1 MLDFVRKHFRLLSIA
16 ALAFVVLTTVFSGF
30 ALRKISFDYDFE
42 SFFPTDDP
50 DLDVYLK
57 FRETFEYDNEYV
69 LLALENKSGVFD
81 SVFLD
86 KVSDFSDSLR
96 ELPDITR
103 ITSPVNIENT
113 IISDLGAMRVP
124 YLHIDEPSRYSED
137 SSLIYR
143 SEELRS
149 TFFADDARSLC
160 IYIKTTEGIS
170 KEKSDSLLQ
179 RMNALLDQFKFDKFH
194 MAGKMNGQKVYLE
207 KLQNEFIVFFAA
219 SFFLVVLFLVISFR
233 SFWGVWVPVL
243 IVVLAIIWTLALMTI
258 TGKALDIMTVLL
270 PTMMFVVGMSDVV
283 HIVTKYLEEL
293 RETRLQRGTPN
304 RFEALLKTIKEAGFA
319 TFITLLTTALGF
331 LSLLNSHI
339 KPIRD
344 FGIYTSVGVFVAFV
358 LAYTIMPVVLNVLPE
373 PKLKLDS
380 GTSLFWDKRLHTLLR
395 WILRNSKAI
404 AAGTLILIML
414 CIIGIFKIERNNYL
428 IEGLT
433 RNDELRK
440 DFDFFEKQYS
450 GVRPFELQIDAA
462 TPGSTLLGVNE
473 LRAIDTL
480 EHFLKTKYSVGFLL
494 SPATVVKAVNK
505 ARNNGNP
512 DYFKLPAD
520 SATIQ
525 EAVELA
531 EPFRKRKEY
540 KILLTPDGR
549 TGRITGKMHDIG
561 SREVFKLNDSLN
573 AFLATTAA
581 VKPIKVTITGGATML
596 DKNNEYLVVNTMQGL
611 GISILVVALIIALIH
626 RSWRMVIIAVIPNL
640 LPIVFIGGLMG
651 WCGIELKSST
661 SIIFSIAFGIATDD
675 TIHFLARLK
684 LERMK
689 GKSFPLAVKRTFLST
704 GKAVIVT
711 SLILCAGFF
720 TLIGSGF
727 ESTFYFGLLVSI
739 TLFVAV
745 FTDLLLFP
753 LLVIWLTP
761 KSKPSVNESAS

>member
-1 MLDFVRKHFRLLSIA
+1 VLV
-16 ALAFVVLTTVFSGF
+16 LAFTVFSVF
-30 ALRKISFDYDFE
+30 TLRRISFDYDFE

-50 DLDVYLK
+50 DLEVYLK
-57 FRETFEYDNEYV
+57 FRNTFEYDNEYV
-69 LLALENKSGVFD
+69 LLAIENKKGVFD
-81 SVFLD
+81 STFLSR
-86 KVSDFSDSLR
+86 VSSFSDSLR

-103 ITSPVNIENT
+103 ITSPADIENT

-124 YLHIDEPSRYSED
+124 YLHISEPERYAED
-137 SSLIYR
+137 SALIYR

-149 TFFADDARSLC
+149 TFFSKDARSLC
-160 IYIKTTEGIS
+160 IFIKTTEGIS
-170 KEKSDSLLQ
+170 KQKSDSLLQ
-179 RMNALLDQFKFDKFH
+179 RMNALLDQYKFDKVH

-207 KLQNEFIVFFAA
+207 KLQSEFVVFFIA
-219 SFFLVVLFLVISFR
+219 SFCLVVLFLAISFR
-233 SFWGVWVPVL
+233 SFWGVWVPVV
-243 IVVLAIIWTLALMTI
+243 IVVLAILWTLALMTL

-293 RETRLQRGTPN
+293 RDIRMQSGTSN
-304 RFEALLKTIKEAGFA
+304 RFEALIKTIKEAGFA
-319 TFITLLTTALGF
+319 TFITLITTALGF

-358 LAYTIMPVVLNVLPE
+358 LAYSIMPVVLNVLPE
-373 PKLKLDS
+373 PKLKLES
-380 GTSLFWDKRLHTLLR
+380 RSSLFWDKRLHRLLR
-395 WILRNSKAI
+395 WILRNSKTI
-404 AAGTLILIML
+404 AVCTVVLVFL
-414 CIIGIFKIERNNYL
+414 CIVGIFKIERNNYL

-433 RNDELRK
+433 RNDDLRK

-450 GVRPFELQIDAA
+450 GVRPFELQL
-462 TPGSTLLGVNE
+462 TPAKPGRTLLGSDE

-480 EHFLKTKYSVGFLL
+480 EHFLKTRYGVGFLL

-505 ARNNGNP
+505 ALHNGNP
-512 DYFKLPAD
+512 DYFKLPPTD
-520 SATIQ
+520 SAIA
-525 EAVELA
+525 EAVDIA
-531 EPFRKRKEY
+531 APFRKRKEY
-540 KILLTPDGR
+540 KILLTTDGL
-549 TGRITGKMHDIG
+549 TGRVTGKMNDIG
-561 SREVFKLNDSLN
+561 SREVFKLNDSLQH
-573 AFLATTAA
+573 FLQSTPVMKNIT
-581 VKPIKVTITGGATML
+581 ITITGGATML
-596 DKNNEYLVVNTMQGL
+596 DKNNEYLVVNTLQGL
-611 GISILVVALIIALIH
+611 ALSILVVALIIALIH

-675 TIHFLARLK
+675 TIHFLARLR
-684 LERMK
+684 LERIK

-745 FTDLLLFP
+745 LTDLLLFP
-753 LLVIWLTP
+753 LLVLWLSP
-761 KSKPSVNESAS
+761 RKSVAAKTESEK

>member
-1 MLDFVRKHFRLLSIA
+1 MFNFIRKHFRVLSIVS
-16 ALAFVVLTTVFSGF
+16 LAFVLVVTVFSVF
-30 ALRKISFDYDFE
+30 TLRRISFDYDFE

-50 DLDVYLK
+50 DLEVYLK
-57 FRETFEYDNEYV
+57 FRKTFEYDNEYV
-69 LLALENKSGVFD
+69 LLAIENQKGVFD
-81 SVFLD
+81 STFLSR
-86 KVSDFSDSLR
+86 VSSFSDSLR

-103 ITSPVNIENT
+103 TTSPVDIENT
-113 IISDLGAMRVP
+113 IISDLGVMRVP
-124 YLHIDEPSRYSED
+124 YLHISEPARYAED
-137 SSLIYR
+137 SALIYR

-149 TFFADDARSLC
+149 TFFSKDARSLC

-170 KEKSDSLLQ
+170 KQKSDTLLQ
-179 RMNALLDQFKFDKFH
+179 RMNRLLDQFKFDKVH

-207 KLQNEFIVFFAA
+207 KLQSEFLVFFLA
-219 SFFLVVLFLVISFR
+219 SFFLVVLFLAISFR

-243 IVVLAIIWTLALMTI
+243 IVLLAILWTLALMTL

-293 RETRLQRGTPN
+293 RETRLNSGTPN
-304 RFEALLKTIKEAGFA
+304 RFEALIKTIKEAGFA

-344 FGIYTSVGVFVAFV
+344 FGIYTSLGVFVAFV
-358 LAYTIMPVVLNVLPE
+358 LAYSIMPVVLNVLPE
-373 PKLKLDS
+373 PKLKLES
-380 GTSLFWDKRLHTLLR
+380 GTSLFWDKRLHRLLR
-395 WILRNSKAI
+395 WILRNSRTIGVATI
-404 AAGTLILIML
+404 VLVLL
-414 CIIGIFKIERNNYL
+414 CIAGIYKIERNNYL

-433 RNDELRK
+433 RNDDLRK
-440 DFDFFEKQYS
+440 DFDFFEQQYS
-450 GVRPFELQIDAA
+450 GVRPFELQLTA
-462 TPGSTLLGVNE
+462 TNPQSTLLGTTE

-480 EHFLKTKYSVGFLL
+480 EHFLKTRYGVGFLL
-494 SPATVVKAVNK
+494 SPATVVKAINK
-505 ARNNGNP
+505 ARHNGNP
-512 DYFKLPAD
+512 DFFKLPASD
-520 SATIQ
+520 SAIAN
-525 EAVELA
+525 AVELA
-531 EPFRKRKEY
+531 NPLRKRKEY
-540 KILLTPDGR
+540 KILLTTDGR
-549 TGRITGKMHDIG
+549 TGRITGKMNDIG
-561 SREVFKLNDSLN
+561 SREVFKLNDSLQH
-573 AFLATTAA
+573 FLHTTP
-581 VKPIKVTITGGATML
+581 VMKSVNVVITGGATML

-611 GISILVVALIIALIH
+611 ALSILVVALIIALIH

-640 LPIVFIGGLMG
+640 LPIIFIGGLMG

-675 TIHFLARLK
+675 TIHFLARLR
-684 LERMK
+684 LERIK
-689 GKSFPLAVKRTFLST
+689 GKSYPLAVKRTFLST

-745 FTDLLLFP
+745 LTDLLLFP
-753 LLVIWLTP
+753 LLVLWLSP
-761 KSKPSVNESAS
+761 RSKTGKGKQG

>member
-1 MLDFVRKHFRLLSIA
+1 MFNFIRKHFRVLSIVS
-16 ALAFVVLTTVFSGF
+16 LAFVLVVTVFSVF
-30 ALRKISFDYDFE
+30 TLRRISFDYDFE

-50 DLDVYLK
+50 DLEVYLK
-57 FRETFEYDNEYV
+57 FRNTFEYDNEYV
-69 LLALENKSGVFD
+69 LLAIENKKGVFD
-81 SVFLD
+81 STFLSH
-86 KVSDFSDSLR
+86 VSSFSDSLR

-103 ITSPVNIENT
+103 TISPVDIENT
-113 IISDLGAMRVP
+113 IISDLGVMRVP
-124 YLHIDEPSRYSED
+124 YLHISEPARYTED
-137 SSLIYR
+137 SALIYR

-149 TFFADDARSLC
+149 TFFAKDARSLC

-170 KEKSDSLLQ
+170 KQKSDTLLQ
-179 RMNALLDQFKFDKFH
+179 RVNNLLNQFKFDKVH

-207 KLQNEFIVFFAA
+207 KLQSEFLVFFLA
-219 SFFLVVLFLVISFR
+219 SFFLVVLFLAISFR

-243 IVVLAIIWTLALMTI
+243 IVLLAILWTLALMTL

-293 RETRLQRGTPN
+293 RETRLRTGTHN
-304 RFEALLKTIKEAGFA
+304 RFEALIKTIKEAGFA

-344 FGIYTSVGVFVAFV
+344 FGIYTSLGVFVAFV
-358 LAYTIMPVVLNVLPE
+358 LAYSIMPVVLNLLPE
-373 PKLKLDS
+373 PKLKLES
-380 GTSLFWDKRLHTLLR
+380 GTSLFWDKRLHRLLR
-395 WILRNSKAI
+395 WILRHSRAI
-404 AAGTLILIML
+404 AVATVVLVLL
-414 CIIGIFKIERNNYL
+414 CIVGIYKIERNNFL

-440 DFDFFEKQYS
+440 DFDFFERQYS
-450 GVRPFELQIDAA
+450 GVRPFELQL
-462 TPGSTLLGVNE
+462 TPTNPQSTLLGTTE

-480 EHFLKTKYSVGFLL
+480 EHFLKTRYGVGFLL
-494 SPATVVKAVNK
+494 SPATVVKAINK
-505 ARNNGNP
+505 AQHNGDP
-512 DYFKLPAD
+512 DFFKLPESD
-520 SATIQ
+520 SAIAN
-525 EAVELA
+525 AVEIA
-531 EPFRKRKEY
+531 SPFRKRKEY
-540 KILLTPDGR
+540 KILLTTDGR
-549 TGRITGKMHDIG
+549 TGRITGKMNDIG
-561 SREVFKLNDSLN
+561 SREVFKLNDSL
-573 AFLATTAA
+573 AQFLKNTPLMQS
-581 VKPIKVTITGGATML
+581 VNVVITGGATML

-611 GISILVVALIIALIH
+611 ALSILVVALIIALIH

-640 LPIVFIGGLMG
+640 LPIIFIGGLMG

-675 TIHFLARLK
+675 TIHFLARLR

-689 GKSFPLAVKRTFLST
+689 GKSYPLAVKRTFLST

-745 FTDLLLFP
+745 LTDLLLFP
-753 LLVIWLTP
+753 LLVLWLSPRHKP
-761 KSKPSVNESAS
+761 KAEK